1 MSVLNSHGVKIA
13 VASNKY
19 QAGTQKLIQ
28 YFFPGIDFVSVLGQR
43 DGIPV
48 KPAPDIVYEI
58 LNKSGVEAEKALY
71 VDMFTAKAAGVE
83 SVGVTWGFRSR
94 EELIEAGACH
104 LVDSPIEI
112 LRLSL

>member
-1 MSVLNSHGVKIA
+1 MRSYFLEYYSVHNTDYTRPYDKVEELLSVLNSHGVKIA

-48 KPAPDIVYEI
+48 KPA
-58 LNKSGVEAEKALY
+58 
-71 VDMFTAKAAGVE
+71 AGVE